1 MTEQELQALSERNIA
16 LQEVVKAV
24 KDCDGK
30 RAVEACRQAI
40 EWQAVF
46 ETREGEKNGII
57 S

>member
-30 RAVEACRQAI
+30 RAIEQCRVAVEKQEAMEATKC
-40 EWQAVF
+40 
-46 ETREGEKNGII
+46 
-57 S
+57 